1 MFRLTTIGA
10 TGRNLYLK
18 LKVNTIEKYVGG
30 GVINTETYTLYTKLL
45 AVADVPANGTVE
57 VVVKNDTD
65 GKQFA
70 CRDFNLQYF
79 KLK

>member
-1 MFRLTTIGA
+1 M
-10 TGRNLYLK
+10 K

-30 GVINTETYTLYTKLL
+30 GVINTEIYTLYTKLL

-57 VVVKNDTD
+57 VVVKNDAD